1 MADLG
6 VVYMGLPL
14 TNPIVVSSSSLTNT
28 PDKVRACAEAG
39 AGAVVLKSLFE
50 EEIEAEIDASS
61 AGTDHTE
68 ALDYI
73 RSLQTGDG
81 LKRYT
86 QLIRDAKAAVSIPVI
101 ASINAASRDWWEE
114 HVPKLEAAGADAVE
128 LNISLMPYDYKD
140 SEQAILDFYIRTVEA
155 VRAKVSLPLSVKIGH
170 YFTSI
175 PSIVDRLGWAG
186 ANSVVLFNRFFQL
199 DIDIDKL
206 SLKSGS
212 PLSTQADLAFPLRW
226 ISTLYGKTETEL
238 AASSGVHRGSD
249 VVKVLLAGAQ
259 VAQVCSAL
267 YRNGVEAIRPMLEEL
282 EAWMERHSYFS
293 IEQFRGRMSQK
304 KSDAPER
311 FERLQYI
318 KALVGH
324 E

>member
-6 VVYMGLPL
+6 VVYMGLAL
-14 TNPIVVSSSSLTNT
+14 SNPIVVSSSSLTNT
-28 PDKVRACAEAG
+28 PEKVKACADAG

-50 EEIEAEIDASS
+50 EEIEAEIEAS
-61 AGTDHTE
+61 AGGTDHTE

-86 QLIRDAKAAVSIPVI
+86 RLIREAKQAASIPVI
-101 ASINAASRDWWEE
+101 ASINAASSDWWEE
-114 HVPKLEAAGADAVE
+114 HVPALAAAGADAIE
-128 LNISLMPYDYKD
+128 LNISLMPYDYKA
-140 SEQAILDFYIRTVEA
+140 SEDGILHFYTSTVEA
-155 VRAKVSLPLSVKIGH
+155 VSKLVSVPIAVKIGH

-175 PSIVDRLGWAG
+175 PAIVDRLGWAG
-186 ANSVVLFNRFFQL
+186 ARSVVLFNRFFQL
-199 DIDIDKL
+199 DIDIEKL
-206 SLKSGS
+206 SLTSGS

-226 ISTLYGKTETEL
+226 ISMLYGKTEVEL
-238 AASSGVHRGSD
+238 AASSGVHSGTD
-249 VVKVLLAGAQ
+249 IVKVLLAGAQ

-267 YRNGVEAIRPMLEEL
+267 YRNRLDAIAPMLDDL
-282 EAWMERHSYFS
+282 RGWMERHSYFT
-293 IEQFRGRMSQK
+293 IDQFRGRMSQK
-304 KSDAPER
+304 HSDAPER